1 MPQFVLANLELQIDN
16 VTFKTVPGSIKFK
29 DGLGETTVSTAA
41 GGTVATPVI
50 GLNLEEAV
58 GMISFELPVTQDNV
72 ENMRA
77 IKIIPG
83 VHTVRL
89 TDPNTTFSRVMTE
102 GTITN
107 EMEINIGHD
116 ANFEVE
122 MKGNPLTG
130 S

>member
-1 MPQFVLANLELQIDN
+1 MPQFVLSNLELQIDN
-16 VTFKTVPGSIKFK
+16 VSFKTIANSEKFS
-29 DGLGETTVSTAA
+29 DGLGVYTVSTAV
-41 GGTVATPVI
+41 GGTVAIPVI

-58 GMISFELPVTQDNV
+58 GMISFSLPVTQDNV

-77 IKIIPG
+77 IKVIPG

-102 GTITN
+102 GTIVN

-116 ANFEVE
+116 GSFEVE
-122 MKGNPLTG
+122 FRGQPLTG